1 MHIPHI
7 SSCPIFY
14 IRINLSRYSY
24 NYVPHHKR
32 NRTYCLSE
40 RLISHSSKGKH
51 AQIVVCWQRE
61 AAYAVFMSP
70 TNHKQC
76 IEKLAGSSA
85 VSHPPFPLLYS
96 SSPFFFLQYYT
107 SVVAIL
113 VSCQLCHFGYLP
125 QRYKLS
131 GIRQIGHLWM
141 LPKNLPLYVPYRAYF
156 SLPICLNAFKL
167 LCMAEKYPSD
177 KPKGSEKREI

>member
-14 IRINLSRYSY
+14 MRINVSRYSY

-51 AQIVVCWQRE
+51 AQIVVCRQRE

-70 TNHKQC
+70 TNHKQG
-76 IEKLAGSSA
+76 IEELAGSSA
-85 VSHPPFPLLYS
+85 VSHPPFPLLFS
-96 SSPFFFLQYYT
+96 SSPFSFTVLYFCYSHIGFLSALSLRIFIAKVQVVRHT
-107 SVVAIL
+107 SNRASMDAFEKSSSVCAI
-113 VSCQLCHFGYLP
+113 
-125 QRYKLS
+125 
-131 GIRQIGHLWM
+131 
-141 LPKNLPLYVPYRAYF
+141 
-156 SLPICLNAFKL
+156 
-167 LCMAEKYPSD
+167 
-177 KPKGSEKREI
+177 

>member
-1 MHIPHI
+1 
-7 SSCPIFY
+7 
-14 IRINLSRYSY
+14 
-24 NYVPHHKR
+24 
-32 NRTYCLSE
+32 
-40 RLISHSSKGKH
+40 
-51 AQIVVCWQRE
+51 
-61 AAYAVFMSP
+61 MSP

-96 SSPFFFLQYYT
+96 SSSFFFLQYYT

-141 LPKNLPLYVPYRAYF
+141 LSKNLPLYVPYRAYF
-156 SLPICLNAFKL
+156 SLPICLNAFQL

-177 KPKGSEKREI
+177 KPKGSEKREIKIPRLWQR